1 MGSDGEEPFGRP
13 AHFCFPAA
21 GEGCPLRRFYDV
33 LTQDPVIAAVKDPE
47 GLELCLQEKNV
58 QVVFIL
64 FGDIC
69 TIPAL
74 VERVRQAGKLAFV
87 HVDLIAGLSGKE
99 IAVDFI
105 HRATHAD
112 GILSTRMP
120 SIRRGREL
128 GLHTVL
134 RVFLIDS
141 IALSSLEKM
150 EGVQPEFIEIM
161 PGVMPKVIRK
171 VRTLTAVPIL
181 AGGLIAD
188 KEDVMA
194 ALDAGAVA
202 VSSTDPAIWRM

>member
-1 MGSDGEEPFGRP
+1 MGSDGVEPFGRL
-13 AHFCFPAA
+13 ALFLFVRT
-21 GEGCPLRRFYDV
+21 EGCALQRFYDT
-33 LTQDPVIAAVKDPE
+33 LAQNPIIAAVKDPE
-47 GLELCLQEKNV
+47 GLEACLQEENI

-74 VERVRQAGKLAFV
+74 VERVHRTGKLAFV

-105 HRATHAD
+105 HRSTLAD

-141 IALSSLEKM
+141 IALSSLEKL

-171 VRTLTAVPIL
+171 VRKLTAIPVL

-188 KEDVMA
+188 KEDVMG

-202 VSSTDPAIWRM
+202 VSTTDPAIWRL